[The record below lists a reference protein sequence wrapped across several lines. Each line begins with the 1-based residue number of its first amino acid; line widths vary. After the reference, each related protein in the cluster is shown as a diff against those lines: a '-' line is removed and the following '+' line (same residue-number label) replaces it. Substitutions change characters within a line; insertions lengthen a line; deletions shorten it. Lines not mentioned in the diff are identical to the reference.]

1 MRDDLTTN
9 LHISAHLGG
18 VAPRRHD
25 LARQQYVKT
34 LAARHEGEQR
44 AAMIGGATKAIAQLW
59 ALANLLG
66 LLRTAFAPAHSIGTP
81 AARRGNLPAE

>member
-18 VAPRRHD
+18 VAPQRHD
-25 LARQQYVKT
+25 LARRQYVET
-34 LAARHEGEQR
+34 LRARHEGEQR
-44 AAMIGGATKAIAQLW
+44 EATIGRAMRAIARCW
-59 ALANLLG
+59 S

-81 AARRGNLPAE
+81 APRRASMPAE